1 MKIHY
6 HDFNMH
12 IVNPT
17 TKKTT
22 KISKMKYRKQVNRED
37 KMRTQ
42 NYSNNL
48 KENKTKNSLDRK

>member
-1 MKIHY
+1 
-6 HDFNMH
+6 MH

>member
-1 MKIHY
+1 
-6 HDFNMH
+6 MH

-17 TKKTT
+17 TKKKPT

-42 NYSNNL
+42 KYSNNL
-48 KENKTKNSLDRK
+48 KENKTKNSSDRK